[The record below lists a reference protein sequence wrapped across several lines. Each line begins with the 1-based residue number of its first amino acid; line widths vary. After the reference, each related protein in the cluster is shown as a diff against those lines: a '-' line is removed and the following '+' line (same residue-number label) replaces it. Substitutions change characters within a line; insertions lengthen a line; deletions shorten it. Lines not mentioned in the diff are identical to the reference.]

1 MGRPEEQVLED
12 IAEIDDAFASA
23 LDFESMVDPAN
34 WQEPGE
40 YYRTMPLAAR
50 AAVTEV
56 TAADERL
63 RRELREVYFPE
74 LLREGTL
81 ICWEKANPMYIDTLQ
96 RKRLYSGRVLA
107 ADGTLAKYETLSL
120 VSAQIAISKVSYQKS
135 TGQVVSQIMH
145 WGKDLP
151 RNSSAQ
157 DIVQAVRSRGQDLR
171 ERINNL
177 FLYALMTYKERQVLL
192 DSPPDTF
199 KLIQGTIFPHEMLF
213 GSGKANTMVACLG
226 LLGALID
233 DGAYATIVSHSSDRE
248 LLVLGRALDPG
259 EFIVVR
265 RGTEVLDEFRRNAH
279 YTATRIDA
287 YGGRSQIE
295 VFDEFRNRYGP
306 KVIQGVLRAHRMS
319 APYVFFC
326 NEDRL
331 HEAVH
336 MLLADATN
344 TGPRGFPLLVDLAD
358 QYCSGAFSAGEYTSH
373 MNAEFARATGGSGI
387 YQSERSTRD

>member
-1 MGRPEEQVLED
+1 MGRLDEEVLEA
-12 IAEIDDAFASA
+12 IAEIDDAFAST
-23 LDFESMVDPAN
+23 LDFDSVVEPAN

-40 YYRTMPLAAR
+40 YYRTMPAAAR
-50 AAVTEV
+50 AAVAEV
-56 TAADERL
+56 TEADERL
-63 RRELREVYFPE
+63 RRELREIYFPQ

-81 ICWEKANPMYIDTLQ
+81 LCWEQANARYIDALQ
-96 RKRLYSGRVLA
+96 RKQLYSGRTVA

-120 VSAQIAISKVSYQKS
+120 VSAQIAISKVSYQRS

-151 RNSSAQ
+151 RNSTAA
-157 DIVQAVRSRGQDLR
+157 DIVQAVRSRGKNLKEQ
-171 ERINNL
+171 INNL
-177 FLYALMTYKERQVLL
+177 FLYALMTYKERQVLM
-192 DSPPDTF
+192 DSPPGTF
-199 KLIQGTIFPHEMLF
+199 KLIQGTVFPHEMLS
-213 GSGKANTMVACLG
+213 GSGKANTMVTCLE
-226 LLGALID
+226 LIGALID

-248 LLVLGRALDPG
+248 FLVLGRALDPG
-259 EFIVVR
+259 EYAVLR
-265 RGTEVLDEFRRNAH
+265 QGTDVLDEFRQGAH
-279 YTATRIDA
+279 YTTTKIDS

-295 VFDEFRNRYGP
+295 VFEEFRDRYGP
-306 KVIQGVLRAHRMS
+306 KVVQGILRAHHMS
-319 APYVFFC
+319 PPYVFFC

-336 MLLADATN
+336 MLLADAAN

-358 QYCSGAFSAGEYTSH
+358 QYCSGAFSAGEYVSQ